1 MGHYQSPFDTLII
14 SRTHLE
20 QSSVSPLVPGPLR
33 CSVSG
38 NTVPCVQRLG
48 DLKDVRTR
56 PGLGRGHVGEVR
68 ARALVA
74 LRPLL
79 ILLLLTGM
87 AFGLSP
93 DVWGALRVRKH

>member
-1 MGHYQSPFDTLII
+1 M
-14 SRTHLE
+14 
-20 QSSVSPLVPGPLR
+20 
-33 CSVSG
+33 
-38 NTVPCVQRLG
+38 PCVQRLG

-56 PGLGRGHVGEVR
+56 PGLGRGHLGEVR